1 LIYWELF
8 LYLSPLILKEADDCN
23 GFALLQV
30 VDFQLPP
37 QGNYA
42 VGMFFLPKSDSRR
55 KESKNIFTKVNLILK
70 YYLISCI
77 NRLCFCQK
85 KIVFLPY
92 FFQALYLPVV
102 IVPNFH

>member
-1 LIYWELF
+1 M
-8 LYLSPLILKEADDCN
+8 YLSPVISKEADDCN
-23 GFALLQV
+23 GFALLLQV

-70 YYLISCI
+70 SDLISCI
-77 NRLCFCQK
+77 NRLCFCHT
-85 KIVFLPY
+85 LAY
-92 FFQALYLPVV
+92 HTFFMPCICQL
-102 IVPNFH
+102 

>member
-1 LIYWELF
+1 MIYWEFILH
-8 LYLSPLILKEADDCN
+8 LSIVILKKADGCN

-55 KESKNIFTKVNLILK
+55 KESKDIFTKVNLILEFDFMHNSAILK
-70 YYLISCI
+70 HTILFYVL
-77 NRLCFCQK
+77 
-85 KIVFLPY
+85 
-92 FFQALYLPVV
+92 
-102 IVPNFH
+102 